1 MVLEEFRWFGG
12 ICGRK
17 ILFRIKKEAEQTGF
31 KGTRTGHNCR
41 RPQKISGPP
50 KGRQQTSTPPSPL
63 HRFCQLSSPARY
75 AAAAAAAAPAPA
87 PAPLLPSSV
96 SASQSPAFLS
106 PSFLLLL
113 RDPNGSLFPPRCPH
127 PDPQVLLPCRG
138 GDLPTP
144 RRCRHYLLV
153 AIRWPE
159 RLSARV
165 QVTLFAWGSRAV
177 VS

>member
-1 MVLEEFRWFGG
+1 MHGYSSRSEPDLLA
-12 ICGRK
+12 
-17 ILFRIKKEAEQTGF
+17 ILKRRPVT
-31 KGTRTGHNCR
+31 R
-41 RPQKISGPP
+41 RPQKISGPQKEDNRP
-50 KGRQQTSTPPSPL
+50 PLHLLLFFAFVNCHPQPVTLLLPLLLLRFVFLLPSPL
-63 HRFCQLSSPARY
+63 RNCRRSSALASSP
-75 AAAAAAAAPAPA
+75 
-87 PAPLLPSSV
+87 LL
-96 SASQSPAFLS
+96 AHG
-106 PSFLLLL
+106 SFLLLL

-165 QVTLFAWGSRAV
+165 QVTLFAWGSCAV